1 MALPGQQVISSIRL
15 MRCVKQIVVLL
26 LVAIWLP
33 ASSHALLEHAGF
45 IHHEHEHNHEPASD
59 AHHHTD
65 SDGQHEHNANNHA
78 AADGLCMLASGKVH
92 VPTPVFVA
100 TPGWL
105 LVALLTPSADANGM
119 ALHSGLSP
127 PGTSP
132 PELSQIWQF
141 SFRAALPARAP
152 SLAS

>member
-1 MALPGQQVISSIRL
+1 
-15 MRCVKQIVVLL
+15 MRYMQLIVVLL
-26 LVAIWLP
+26 LVAFWLP
-33 ASSHALLEHAGF
+33 TSSHALLQHVGW
-45 IHHEHEHNHEPASD
+45 IHQKHDHERDSHSEAD
-59 AHHHTD
+59 HHPD
-65 SDGQHEHNANNHA
+65 SEGQHEHDADNHA
-78 AADGLCMLASGKVH
+78 AADGLCMVASGKVH

-132 PELSQIWQF
+132 PEYSHIWQF
-141 SFRAALPARAP
+141 SLRAALPVRAP
-152 SLAS
+152 SLAF